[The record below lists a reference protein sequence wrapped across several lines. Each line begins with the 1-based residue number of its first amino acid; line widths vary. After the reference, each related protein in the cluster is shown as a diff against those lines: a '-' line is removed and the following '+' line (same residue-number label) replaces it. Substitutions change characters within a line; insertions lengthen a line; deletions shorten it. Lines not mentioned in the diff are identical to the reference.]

1 MSSYAAV
8 VKPSLIARA
17 IEAVKAAHHGLDFLA
32 PIADLLVRL
41 WVADVFW
48 KSGLTKLQSWDTT
61 LLLFNEEYRV
71 PLLPPEVAA
80 YAGAFTELFFPVLLA
95 VGLGGRLA
103 AFVLFVFNIIAV
115 VSYPDLNPAGLH
127 DHQLWGLLLLVIL
140 LHGPDKLSVD
150 HLIARLMA
158 KKVRWDGRSRP
169 SSV

>member
-1 MSSYAAV
+1 MFTYVAV

-17 IEAVKAAHHGLDFLA
+17 MQAVKAAYRGLDFLA
-32 PIADLLVRL
+32 PVADLLVRL

-61 LLLFNEEYRV
+61 LLLFSEEYHI

-80 YAGAFTELFFPVLLA
+80 YAGTFTELFFPVLLA
-95 VGLGGRLA
+95 FGLGGRLA

-115 VSYPDLNPAGLH
+115 ISYPDLNTAGLH
-127 DHQLWGLLLLVIL
+127 DHQLWGLLLLVTL
-140 LHGPDKLSVD
+140 LHGPGKLSVD

-158 KKVRWDGRSRP
+158 KRLGWNGQARS
-169 SSV
+169 SSP